1 MTAPIGCAEAVRR
14 LWEYLDAG
22 LDDGDHA
29 AVEAH
34 LAWCLR
40 CCGELEFAR
49 HLRELLRTRSAMAL
63 PGDVHQRLAAVIDD
77 LGTLNGEGTA
87 G

>member
-29 AVEAH
+29 EVNAH

-40 CCGELEFAR
+40 CCGEVEFAH
-49 HLRELLRTRSAMAL
+49 HLRDLLRRRSPTEL
-63 PGDVHQRLAAVIDD
+63 PGDVHQRLEAVITD
-77 LGTLNGEGTA
+77 LGKLTGEGTT